1 MKIADMMDKKQTDKA
16 KKIMRKAYEVYNE
29 IDALVGQLQR
39 EKVDYEEI
47 EELKSARD
55 TACDVVDALQYI
67 QENYGEND
75 YR

>member
-1 MKIADMMDKKQTDKA
+1 
-16 KKIMRKAYEVYNE
+16 MRKAYEVYNE

-75 YR
+75 NR

>member
-1 MKIADMMDKKQTDKA
+1 MDNNQTDKA

-67 QENYGEND
+67 QETYGEND

>member
-1 MKIADMMDKKQTDKA
+1 MDNNQTDKA

>member
-1 MKIADMMDKKQTDKA
+1 MDRIQTDKIKA
-16 KKIMRKAYEVYNE
+16 IIRKAYEVYNE
-29 IDALVGQLQR
+29 IDALIEASKGR
-39 EKVDYEEI
+39 NYEEI

-67 QENYGEND
+67 QEEFGDND

>member
-1 MKIADMMDKKQTDKA
+1 
-16 KKIMRKAYEVYNE
+16 MRKAYEVYKE
-29 IDALVGQLQR
+29 IDALVDQLQR

-67 QENYGEND
+67 QENYDEND

>member
-1 MKIADMMDKKQTDKA
+1 
-16 KKIMRKAYEVYNE
+16 MRKAYEVYNE
-29 IDALVGQLQR
+29 IDALVDAM
-39 EKVDYEEI
+39 KCYSDYEEV
-47 EELKSARD
+47 EGLKSARD

>member
-1 MKIADMMDKKQTDKA
+1 
-16 KKIMRKAYEVYNE
+16 MRKAYEVYKE
-29 IDALVGQLQR
+29 IDALVDQLQR
-39 EKVDYEEI
+39 EKVDYEEV

>member
-1 MKIADMMDKKQTDKA
+1 
-16 KKIMRKAYEVYNE
+16 MRKAYEVYNE

-39 EKVDYEEI
+39 EKADYEEV

>member
-1 MKIADMMDKKQTDKA
+1 MDKKQTDKA
-16 KKIMRKAYEVYNE
+16 KTIMRKAYELYNE

>member
-1 MKIADMMDKKQTDKA
+1 
-16 KKIMRKAYEVYNE
+16 MRKAYEVYNE

-39 EKVDYEEI
+39 EKVEIVEI

>member
-1 MKIADMMDKKQTDKA
+1 MMNKKQTDKA
-16 KKIMRKAYEVYNE
+16 KTIMRKAYEVYNE

-39 EKVDYEEI
+39 EKADYEEV

>member
-1 MKIADMMDKKQTDKA
+1 MDNNQTDKA

-75 YR
+75 YS

>member
-1 MKIADMMDKKQTDKA
+1 MDKKQTDKA
-16 KKIMRKAYEVYNE
+16 KTIMRKAYEVYNE

-39 EKVDYEEI
+39 EKADYEEI
-47 EELKSARD
+47 EELKSARN
-55 TACDVVDALQYI
+55 TACNVVDALQYI

>member
-1 MKIADMMDKKQTDKA
+1 MQ
-16 KKIMRKAYEVYNE
+16 KAYEVYNE

-39 EKVDYEEI
+39 GKVDYEEI

>member
-1 MKIADMMDKKQTDKA
+1 
-16 KKIMRKAYEVYNE
+16 MRKAYEVYNE

-39 EKVDYEEI
+39 EKADYEEI

>member
-1 MKIADMMDKKQTDKA
+1 MMDKKQTDKA
-16 KKIMRKAYEVYNE
+16 KTIMRKAYELYNE

>member
-1 MKIADMMDKKQTDKA
+1 
-16 KKIMRKAYEVYNE
+16 MRKAYEVYNE

-39 EKVDYEEI
+39 EKADYEEI
-47 EELKSARD
+47 EELKSARN
-55 TACDVVDALQYI
+55 TACNVVDALQYI

>member
-1 MKIADMMDKKQTDKA
+1 
-16 KKIMRKAYEVYNE
+16 MRKAYEVYNE

-39 EKVDYEEI
+39 EKVDYEEN

>member
-1 MKIADMMDKKQTDKA
+1 MMDKKQTDKA
-16 KKIMRKAYEVYNE
+16 KTIMRKAYEVYNE

-39 EKVDYEEI
+39 EKADYEEI
-47 EELKSARD
+47 EELKSARN
-55 TACDVVDALQYI
+55 TACNVVDALQYI

>member
-1 MKIADMMDKKQTDKA
+1 MMNKKQTDKV
-16 KKIMRKAYEVYNE
+16 KTIMRKAYEVYNE
-29 IDALVGQLQR
+29 IDALVDAIKGYS
-39 EKVDYEEI
+39 DYEEV
-47 EELKSARD
+47 EKLKSARD

>member
-1 MKIADMMDKKQTDKA
+1 MKIDDMMDKKQTDKVRT
-16 KKIMRKAYEVYNE
+16 IMRKAYEVYNE
-29 IDALVGQLQR
+29 IDALIDAIKGYS
-39 EKVDYEEI
+39 DYEEV

>member
-1 MKIADMMDKKQTDKA
+1 MDKKRTDKA
-16 KKIMRKAYEVYNE
+16 KTIMRKAYEVYNE

-39 EKVDYEEI
+39 EKADYEEV

>member
-1 MKIADMMDKKQTDKA
+1 
-16 KKIMRKAYEVYNE
+16 MRKAYEVYNE

-39 EKVDYEEI
+39 EKADYEEV

-67 QENYGEND
+67 QENYGDND

>member
-1 MKIADMMDKKQTDKA
+1 MMNKKQTDKA

-75 YR
+75 YS

>member
-1 MKIADMMDKKQTDKA
+1 
-16 KKIMRKAYEVYNE
+16 MRKAYEVYNE

-39 EKVDYEEI
+39 EKVDHEEI

-67 QENYGEND
+67 QENFGDND
-75 YR
+75 NR

>member
-1 MKIADMMDKKQTDKA
+1 MKIADMMDKKQTDKV
-16 KKIMRKAYEVYNE
+16 KTIMRKAYEVYNE
-29 IDALVGQLQR
+29 IDALIDAIKGYS
-39 EKVDYEEI
+39 DYEEV

>member
-1 MKIADMMDKKQTDKA
+1 MDKKRTDKA
-16 KKIMRKAYEVYNE
+16 KTIMRKAYEVYNE

-39 EKVDYEEI
+39 EKADYEEI

-75 YR
+75 

>member
-1 MKIADMMDKKQTDKA
+1 MDKERTDKA
-16 KKIMRKAYEVYNE
+16 KTIMRKAYEVYNE

-39 EKVDYEEI
+39 EKADYEEV

>member
-1 MKIADMMDKKQTDKA
+1 MKIADMDKKKTDKA
-16 KKIMRKAYEVYNE
+16 KTIMRKAYEVYNE

-39 EKVDYEEI
+39 EKADYEEV